1 MKHNQRTTPSD
12 ILLALISTVKL
23 QGGGILT
30 GLQTRLL
37 PALLFLWLAIPGRLN
52 FTNLA
57 RYGERT
63 ERSYRDW
70 FAQTIPWLALNAA
83 LVLQLQEHH
92 DIGSVGILAT
102 DAVFIRKAGNKTPGV
117 AQFWSG
123 CLGKAESG
131 LEGSCVTWVDVEKR
145 QPIPL
150 QIKQTPAVSAEG
162 TTRVHFY
169 ANQIVEILK
178 ALPETLNRKIK
189 AVVGDA
195 YYAKKVFLDIVT
207 SQGGKHVV
215 SKLRS
220 DANLRYL
227 FTGPKTGKRGRPQ
240 AFDGKVDLKHL
251 DFSRWEQIP
260 WADECRVYTLVVNAV
275 QFERSIRVVALVWPS
290 KKGFHLELL
299 FSTDT
304 EMAAGTVVQLY
315 RTRFSM
321 EYPFRDAKQFAGLT
335 HCQSRQPL
343 AIDFHWNMSML
354 TVSLTRAAQLENL
367 RAGQADKPLEG
378 ELEGSRGIVF
388 SMEDEKRRAYNS
400 FFAQRI
406 ISMLPVNLSW
416 EKCRSSLEKL
426 LSLGVKAA

>member
-23 QGGGILT
+23 HGGIFTKLHA
-30 GLQTRLL
+30 RLL
-37 PALLFLWLAIPGRLN
+37 SALLLLWLAIPGRLN

-57 RYGERT
+57 RYGEHT
-63 ERSYRDW
+63 ERSYRTW
-70 FAQTIPWLALNAA
+70 FTQTIPCLDLNAA
-83 LVLQLQEHH
+83 LVLRLQEQN
-92 DIGSVGILAT
+92 DIGEVGILAT
-102 DAVFIRKAGNKTPGV
+102 DAVFIPKSGNKTPGV
-117 AQFWSG
+117 AKFWSG
-123 CLGKAESG
+123 CLSKAESG

-150 QIKQTPAVSAEG
+150 GIKQTPAVSEEG

-169 ANQIVEILK
+169 AHQIVEILK

-207 SQGGKHVV
+207 TQGGKHVV

-240 AFDGKVDLKHL
+240 AFDGKVDFKNL

-260 WADECRVYTLVVNAV
+260 WADEGRVYSLVVNAV
-275 QFERSIRVVALVWPS
+275 RFERSIRVVALVWPN
-290 KKGFHLELL
+290 KKGCHLELL

-304 EMAAGTVVQLY
+304 EMDAGTVIQLY
-315 RTRFSM
+315 RTRFPM

-335 HCQSRQPL
+335 HSQSRQPL

-354 TVSLTRAAQLENL
+354 TVSLARAAQLENL
-367 RAGQADKPLEG
+367 RAEQEHQQLEG
-378 ELEGSRGIVF
+378 ERRGMVF
-388 SMEDEKRRAYNS
+388 SMEDEKRRAYNN

-416 EKCRSSLEKL
+416 EKCQSSLEKL